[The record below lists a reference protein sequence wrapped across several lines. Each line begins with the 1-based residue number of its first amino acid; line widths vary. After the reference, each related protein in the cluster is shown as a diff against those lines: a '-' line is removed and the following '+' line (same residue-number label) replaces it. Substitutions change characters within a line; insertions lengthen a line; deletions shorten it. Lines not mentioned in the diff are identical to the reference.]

1 MRPRIWPVLLTA
13 GALAVGCGASGAA
26 SAGDA
31 PAAKA
36 SIVGRWQQTHKC
48 TWLVHALKEAHLRPL
63 APGVI
68 GDYFPNKT
76 PQQLA
81 RKRHL
86 CRGATPQRHSHF
98 FTSDGGF
105 GSVDQHGQQVDEDAY
120 RVING
125 RTVRIGNVR
134 FRYQITSGDEVLALQ
149 PVITKRMRREALA
162 DPLEFSA
169 AGWSV
174 AVAYPGHTWK
184 RVSCG
189 PWC

>member
-1 MRPRIWPVLLTA
+1 MRMRMWPMLLTA
-13 GALAVGCGASGAA
+13 GALAVSCGAGGAA
-26 SAGDA
+26 SAGDS

-48 TWLVHALKEAHLRPL
+48 TWLVHALKTAHLRPI
-63 APGVI
+63 APAMV
-68 GDYFPNKT
+68 GDYFPDKT

-81 RKRHL
+81 RKRHV

-105 GSVDQHGQQVDEDAY
+105 GSVDQHGQQVDDGPY

-125 RTVRIGNVR
+125 RTVKIGNVR
-134 FRYQITSGDEVLALQ
+134 FHYRITAGDEVLALQ
-149 PVITKRMRREALA
+149 PVITNRMRREALA
-162 DPLEFSA
+162 DPLEFSD

>member
-1 MRPRIWPVLLTA
+1 MRMRMWPVLLTA
-13 GALAVGCGASGAA
+13 GALAVGCGAGGAA
-26 SAGDA
+26 SAGDS

-48 TWLVHALKEAHLRPL
+48 TWLVHALRPAHLRPL

-68 GDYFPNKT
+68 GDYFPDKT

-105 GSVDQHGQQVDEDAY
+105 GSVDQHGQQVDDGSY

-125 RTVRIGNVR
+125 RTVKIGSVR
-134 FRYQITSGDEVLALQ
+134 FHYRITAGDQVLALQ
-149 PVITKRMRREALA
+149 PVITNRMRREALA
-162 DPLEFSA
+162 DPLEFSD